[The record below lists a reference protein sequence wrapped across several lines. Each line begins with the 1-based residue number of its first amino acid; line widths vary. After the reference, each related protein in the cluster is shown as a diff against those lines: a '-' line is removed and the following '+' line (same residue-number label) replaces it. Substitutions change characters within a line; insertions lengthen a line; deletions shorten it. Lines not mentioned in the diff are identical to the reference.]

1 MVKISDSRRAELKKP
16 LGILIADKDITAE
29 AIAKHA
35 GVDASYITVG
45 DASTERASTLGLN
58 VCMEIVD
65 CLEKRVSRSA
75 PNMRENF
82 TIIRCTNPPGHITA
96 DAEAIIYET
105 MEKIPGTRVRI
116 IVDGE
121 EDLLVLPVC
130 ARAKDGFTV
139 LYGQPNEGI
148 IVVRADLASRN
159 KAKSL
164 LDSIK

>member
-1 MVKISDSRRAELKKP
+1 MHSKSTKLQYT
-16 LGILIADKDITAE
+16 ADKDITAE
-29 AIAKHA
+29 AIAEHA

-45 DASTERASTLGLN
+45 DASTERASALGLN

-75 PNMRENF
+75 PKMRENF

-96 DAEAIIYET
+96 DAEAIIYEV

-130 ARAKDGFTV
+130 SRAKMDL
-139 LYGQPNEGI
+139 LYCMDSQMRELSWCVQILPQGI
-148 IVVRADLASRN
+148 RLNPCLIL
-159 KAKSL
+159 
-164 LDSIK
+164 

>member
-1 MVKISDSRRAELKKP
+1 MKISDSRRAELKKP
-16 LGILIADKDITAE
+16 LGILIVDDDITAE

-35 GVDASYITVG
+35 GVVHHTTVG
-45 DASTERASTLGLN
+45 DASTERASALGLN

-75 PNMRENF
+75 PDMRENF
-82 TIIRCTNPPGHITA
+82 TIARCTNPPGHITA
-96 DAEAIIYET
+96 DAEAIIYEV
-105 MEKIPGTRVRI
+105 MEKIPGIRVRI

-130 ARAKDGFTV
+130 AHAKDGFTV

>member
-29 AIAKHA
+29 AIAEHA

-45 DASTERASTLGLN
+45 DASTERASALGLN

-82 TIIRCTNPPGHITA
+82 TIVRCTNPPGHITA
-96 DAEAIIYET
+96 DAEAIIYEV

-130 ARAKDGFTV
+130 SRAKDGFTV
-139 LYGQPNEGI
+139 LSWCVQILPRKQTGCT
-148 IVVRADLASRN
+148 RRS
-159 KAKSL
+159 S
-164 LDSIK
+164 

>member
-82 TIIRCTNPPGHITA
+82 TIVRCTNLQGTFQMLRHTIA
-96 DAEAIIYET
+96 HT
-105 MEKIPGTRVRI
+105 MEYYVAVSHLICRRHTALVVIPHHPIILHRTFILHGSCVKSGTSAMHIRGSTCRRGCVFA
-116 IVDGE
+116 
-121 EDLLVLPVC
+121 P
-130 ARAKDGFTV
+130 
-139 LYGQPNEGI
+139 
-148 IVVRADLASRN
+148 
-159 KAKSL
+159 
-164 LDSIK
+164 

>member
-96 DAEAIIYET
+96 DAEAIIYEV

-121 EDLLVLPVC
+121 EDLLYCPALVQKMELYVC
-130 ARAKDGFTV
+130 SQMRASCS
-139 LYGQPNEGI
+139 
-148 IVVRADLASRN
+148 ASGS
-159 KAKSL
+159 KAKCPQNEYS
-164 LDSIK
+164 

>member
-16 LGILIADKDITAE
+16 LGILIVDDDITAE
-29 AIAKHA
+29 AIAEHA
-35 GVDASYITVG
+35 GVGASYITVG
-45 DASTERASTLGLN
+45 DASTERASALGLN

-82 TIIRCTNPPGHITA
+82 TIVRCTNPPGHITA
-96 DAEAIIYET
+96 DAEAIIYEV

-130 ARAKDGFTV
+130 ARA
-139 LYGQPNEGI
+139 LWCSLEP
-148 IVVRADLASRN
+148 SRLV
-159 KAKSL
+159 SFER
-164 LDSIK
+164 